1 MLLAL
6 MLIKIPLQELNLY
19 KSQKMRLPKAVMV
32 KNPNGSVCDIFKTKV
47 HNRKIVQN
55 LGKEI
60 TTRCNISNSIES
72 SEKSSLNKHE
82 LNDP

>member
-60 TTRCNISNSIES
+60 TTNCNIPTQLMNPL
-72 SEKSSLNKHE
+72 KKVH
-82 LNDP
+82 

>member
-1 MLLAL
+1 

-32 KNPNGSVCDIFKTKV
+32 KNPNGSVCDIVKTKV

-60 TTRCNISNSIES
+60 STRCNISNSIES
-72 SEKSSLNKHE
+72 SEKS
-82 LNDP
+82 